1 MLGKLSVLKECF
13 FYKLGTHLVKA
24 YAQKKNWLFLK
35 VEFFLHI
42 PILDLILD
50 AVCI

>member
-24 YAQKKNWLFLK
+24 YTQKKNG
-35 VEFFLHI
+35 FFKGRIFFI

>member
-24 YAQKKNWLFLK
+24 YTQKKNWLFFKGRIL
-35 VEFFLHI
+35 FI